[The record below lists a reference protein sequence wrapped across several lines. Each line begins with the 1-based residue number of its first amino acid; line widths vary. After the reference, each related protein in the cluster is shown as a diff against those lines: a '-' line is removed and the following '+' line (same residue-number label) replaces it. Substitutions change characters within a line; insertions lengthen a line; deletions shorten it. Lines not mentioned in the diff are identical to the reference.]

1 MPVKLKKLKGGKV
14 RVSTPSGPKSY
25 ATTLENALKQRN
37 LLNALD
43 HDPDFKKR
51 KKQGGNISTMFFLV
65 TKAFLIAGGL
75 MSEGANIPLLF
86 KKKLRNK

>member
-1 MPVKLKKLKGGKV
+1 
-14 RVSTPSGPKSY
+14 
-25 ATTLENALKQRN
+25 
-37 LLNALD
+37 
-43 HDPDFKKR
+43 
-51 KKQGGNISTMFFLV
+51 MFFLV